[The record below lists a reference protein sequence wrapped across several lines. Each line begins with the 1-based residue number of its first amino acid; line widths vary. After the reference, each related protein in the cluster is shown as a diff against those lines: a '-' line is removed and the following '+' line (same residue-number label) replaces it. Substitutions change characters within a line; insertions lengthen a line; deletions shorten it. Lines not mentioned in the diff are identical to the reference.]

1 MIDDLIE
8 AFQADTSLA
17 DVSVE
22 QADANHD
29 VWQLAQLSHLLGGR
43 QSYER
48 SQTGSRQHR
57 FESCC
62 DFALDGVGD
71 GSGELDVR
79 ILSDDVLLVFV
90 QQVVEDF
97 LVKKG
102 DALEIVTR
110 ARFKTDD
117 LINQSVWLVR
127 QVRDVLLT
135 SNFLLHVS
143 WIIADLKLN
152 RVQGWLLNLLETI
165 NSDVYKLFSFL
176 FWDLI
181 LKIEPSSFY

>member
-29 VWQLAQLSHLLGGR
+29 VRQLAQLSHLLGGC

-48 SQTGSRQHR
+48 SQTGSGQHR
-57 FESCC
+57 FESRC

-79 ILSDDVLLVFV
+79 ILADDVLLVFV

-117 LINQSVWLVR
+117 LIN
-127 QVRDVLLT
+127 
-135 SNFLLHVS
+135 
-143 WIIADLKLN
+143 
-152 RVQGWLLNLLETI
+152 
-165 NSDVYKLFSFL
+165 
-176 FWDLI
+176 
-181 LKIEPSSFY
+181 